1 MMVKTE
7 EPLLVTR
14 DIKLVDPFDEKV
26 GEVEWRHTENGERVR
41 VSVRYST

>member
-1 MMVKTE
+1 MKTE

-26 GEVEWRHTENGERVR
+26 GEVEGCVLHHVCCCGRIKLT
-41 VSVRYST
+41 